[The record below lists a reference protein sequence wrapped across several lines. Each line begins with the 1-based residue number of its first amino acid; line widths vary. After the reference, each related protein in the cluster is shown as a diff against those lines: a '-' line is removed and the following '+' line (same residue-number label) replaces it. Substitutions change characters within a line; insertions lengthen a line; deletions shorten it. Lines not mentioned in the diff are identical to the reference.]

1 MEFRASELQA
11 VILKYLS
18 RSWGGCIFR
27 QICSDAGTRLSMRE
41 SLTNHQARAL
51 IEDPDFRER
60 VRVAIF
66 LLMYDEKIRESFE
79 EDIVR
84 YRCV

>member
-1 MEFRASELQA
+1 
-11 VILKYLS
+11 
-18 RSWGGCIFR
+18 
-27 QICSDAGTRLSMRE
+27 MRE